1 MRSSSPTLRRLMQR
15 TLRLGTAAILLAG
28 VSLAACSDDGNDAA
42 ASITVVSGSS
52 QTGVVSTALVSPLV
66 VKVVDE
72 DGDAVSGATVTFATT
87 SGGVIGS
94 PTVTTNSEGRA
105 QTTYVLG
112 ATAGA
117 QTVTATTAGVATAAT
132 FNLTATAVVGV
143 Q

>member
-1 MRSSSPTLRRLMQR
+1 MRSTIPSLRRLMQR
-15 TLRLGTAAILLAG
+15 TLRLGTAAILLTGFG
-28 VSLAACSDDGNDAA
+28 VTACSDSGSDAA
-42 ASITVVSGSS
+42 VSITVVSGSS
-52 QTGVVSTALVSPLV
+52 QTGIVATALVSPLV

-72 DGDAVSGATVTFATT
+72 DGDAVSGASVTFATT

-117 QTVTATTAGVATAAT
+117 QTVTATTPGVATAAT
-132 FNLTATAVVGV
+132 FTLTATAAGL